1 MKRKITLAV
10 MLITLLGYSSHAQQ
24 KNNLKM
30 VSAYGSDNK
39 EMLDLFRFENIDY
52 YKINFTGSEL
62 KDKTYIITV
71 KEIWNGK
78 IKTEKTVFSSKDLA
92 EAGLDKIN
100 DTTLKIKVM
109 SKLTSKNKLKVT
121 FAFDRFSNTK
131 EYNATDSKD
140 YSLRN
145 LVDESKLPIK
155 YGEKFYFM
163 AYILPYKRKDGSSS
177 WCEVG
182 SSGKDI
188 ENWGKKF
195 GVKHYLL
202 FEMKIE

>member
-1 MKRKITLAV
+1 MKRNIILAV
-10 MLITLLGYSSHAQQ
+10 LLVVSLVYPSYAQQ
-24 KNNLKM
+24 KNDLKM
-30 VSAYGSDNK
+30 VSNYGTDNK
-39 EMLDLFRFENIDY
+39 ELLDLFRFENIDY
-52 YKINFTGSEL
+52 YKIDFTGSEL
-62 KDKTYIITV
+62 KGKTYVITV
-71 KEIWNGK
+71 KEIWDGK
-78 IKTEKTVFSSKDLA
+78 TKSEKTVFNSKDLA
-92 EAGLDKIN
+92 EAGLDKVK

-109 SKLTSKNKLKVT
+109 SKLTPKNKLKVT

-131 EYNATDSKD
+131 EYDAIDSKD

-145 LVDESKLPIK
+145 LVDESKLPIS

-195 GVKHYLL
+195 GIKHFLL